1 MSWKVVVNHSV
12 SVKGLINCQLYLALL
27 ALQECKIEVRVPI
40 AGKNYAGVPYG
51 DGHDLYMVRS
61 FVNCVKC
68 RLDDH
73 HLQLFPD
80 VSLSVGLY
88 LGNGI
93 LHFCV
98 SGVVLKPCKAG
109 VVES

>member
-61 FVNCVKC
+61 FVKFVSS
-68 RLDDH
+68 LDD
-73 HLQLFPD
+73 PICS
-80 VSLSVGLY
+80 VSLMCHCQWDSV
-88 LGNGI
+88 
-93 LHFCV
+93 
-98 SGVVLKPCKAG
+98 
-109 VVES
+109 